1 MAAYTIIQNLL
12 YIAIFQFYP
21 LLHSVLLYFFIGS
34 SADVAGIV
42 AGIYI
47 GIPLLVLFI
56 CFGISIISGVLYFK
70 CYKRQRSGVRTRN
83 VAENLPDYKMS
94 EVAAKES
101 NITAYV
107 STSASY
113 VGGPAPPYT
122 ATAYSS
128 QPQQQKQE
136 YPPAAYVGAPAAVVG
151 APAPPYTPAAYT
163 AQPQQQQQGGIQAS
177 GGYGG
182 GYGGSVAY

>member
-1 MAAYTIIQNLL
+1 
-12 YIAIFQFYP
+12 
-21 LLHSVLLYFFIGS
+21 
-34 SADVAGIV
+34 
-42 AGIYI
+42 
-47 GIPLLVLFI
+47 
-56 CFGISIISGVLYFK
+56 
-70 CYKRQRSGVRTRN
+70 
-83 VAENLPDYKMS
+83 MS

-128 QPQQQKQE
+128 QPQQQK
-136 YPPAAYVGAPAAVVG
+136 PPAAYVGAPAAVVG

>member
-128 QPQQQKQE
+128 QPQQQK
-136 YPPAAYVGAPAAVVG
+136 PPAAYVGAPAAVVG